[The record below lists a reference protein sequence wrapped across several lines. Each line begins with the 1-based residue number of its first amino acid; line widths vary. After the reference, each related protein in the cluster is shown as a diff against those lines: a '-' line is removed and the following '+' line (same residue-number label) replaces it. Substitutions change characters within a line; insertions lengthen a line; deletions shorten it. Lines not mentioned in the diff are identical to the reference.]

1 MAKSC
6 KNRLG
11 FPVPSPPMS
20 ADPDIVL
27 RAALFEAGC
36 GGGLYCQVDG
46 IDRTVCSPSFFDACW
61 GRLTASAEEQKK
73 LEQADPLA
81 LELSW
86 AAAAAI
92 WYLDPSADARA
103 AAIDREALGG
113 LLDDPL
119 RFLAD
124 ALARRDEPDGPVR
137 WAVLGPPPAGAV
149 RC

>member
-1 MAKSC
+1 
-6 KNRLG
+6 
-11 FPVPSPPMS
+11 MS
-20 ADPDIVL
+20 ADDEAEVRRVL

-36 GGGLYCQVDG
+36 GGGLYCRVDR
-46 IDRTVCSPSFFDACW
+46 IDRAVCSPGFFDACW
-61 GRLTASAEEQKK
+61 ARLTASAEEQKK

-92 WYLDPSADARA
+92 WYLDPFADARA
-103 AAIDREALGG
+103 ATIDREPLGS

-119 RFLAD
+119 RFLCD
-124 ALARRDEPDGPVR
+124 ALARRAGAEPDGPLR

-149 RC
+149 RE

>member
-1 MAKSC
+1 
-6 KNRLG
+6 
-11 FPVPSPPMS
+11 MS
-20 ADPDIVL
+20 ADDEAEVRRVL

-36 GGGLYCQVDG
+36 GGGLYCRVDR
-46 IDRTVCSPSFFDACW
+46 IDRAVCSPAFFDACW
-61 GRLTASAEEQKK
+61 ARLTASAEEQKK

-92 WYLDPSADARA
+92 WYLDPFADARA
-103 AAIDREALGG
+103 ATIDREPLGS

-119 RFLAD
+119 RFLCDALACD
-124 ALARRDEPDGPVR
+124 ALARRAEPDGPDGPLR

-149 RC
+149 RE

>member
-46 IDRTVCSPSFFDACW
+46 IDRAACSPAFFDACW
-61 GRLTASAEEQKK
+61 ARLCASAEEQKK
-73 LEQADPLA
+73 LEQTDPLA

-86 AAAAAI
+86 AAAAAL
-92 WYLDPSADARA
+92 WYLDPFADARA
-103 AAIDREALGG
+103 AAIDRALGG

-119 RFLAD
+119 RFLCD
-124 ALARRDEPDGPVR
+124 ALARGAEPDEPLR